1 MWSGL
6 WPGARTGNSWR
17 SVLRYVAKWNKNPS
31 SEDVWLAVEDFWVER
46 EIIRALAHVNKEASK
61 LTAVTP
67 EKDGLRQR
75 TFAGRTW
82 ELKLQLVDK
91 PNGSTVQ
98 GTIKNLSNRL
108 QPFNVT
114 NELVFNIWLSD
125 SPLSNRP
132 EMPYNRLPSRLP
144 TPVDNV

>member
-1 MWSGL
+1 
-6 WPGARTGNSWR
+6 
-17 SVLRYVAKWNKNPS
+17 
-31 SEDVWLAVEDFWVER
+31 
-46 EIIRALAHVNKEASK
+46 
-61 LTAVTP
+61 P

-98 GTIKNLSNRL
+98 GTIKNLTNRL

-125 SPLSNRP
+125 DPDAKPFRYVVEGTTIEAGKTEKITFVDKKHTVYEGNPRGLYRVEQVFDVRTAPVKRIDALDVGSDRALSVRHMQT
-132 EMPYNRLPSRLP
+132 E
-144 TPVDNV
+144 